1 MPNARLHRT
10 AIVTIANVV
19 MAAVVAAANVVIVT
33 IVAAVAVVVMAAV
46 VEPQESWSKPLPWS
60 KPPSCRRRE
69 IRKFVEFWCV
79 LGRNLL
85 LSPSRSDLVVQSC
98 YFFCSKALSE
108 IYNLG
113 MVSGPV
119 LKK

>member
-19 MAAVVAAANVVIVT
+19 MAAVAAAANVVIVT

-85 LSPSRSDLVVQSC
+85 LSPSRSFKVLDLGEIKS
-98 YFFCSKALSE
+98 YRGFRTTIRTGILRSFF
-108 IYNLG
+108 
-113 MVSGPV
+113 
-119 LKK
+119 